1 MARPPFGTDGLRG
14 VANVE
19 LTPELALA
27 VGRAVARIIPAPL
40 FLVGRDTRR
49 SGPLLQ
55 AALSAGMASEGAD
68 VLDVGVL
75 PTPGVAFLAE
85 QRQAPGAVLSASHNP
100 YADNGIKLFDVGGT
114 KLPVDTEVALERELD
129 ALIADPDRPPR
140 RPVGQG
146 LGGIVTDP
154 AVAGEYRHHL
164 RSAISGR
171 RLEGL
176 RVVLDGANGA
186 ASVVAPEVFAALGA
200 TVHALNCE
208 PDGVNINEHC
218 GSTDP
223 GDLQRLVVEEGA
235 HLGLAFD
242 GDADRLVAVD
252 DGGTAIDGDQLLAL
266 FAEDLRSRDEL
277 AGNTVVVTVM
287 SNLGLRLALAAR
299 GIEVAETPVGDRNVL
314 AALESGGWS
323 LGGEQSGHIVFRD
336 RATTGDGILTAIVL
350 GDLVVRQ
357 QRSLAELV
365 DGLIDRVPQVLV
377 NVRAVDPWGL
387 VEAEPVRR
395 AVAEV
400 AERLGEKGRVLV
412 RASGTEPLVRI
423 MVEAVLEEDA
433 TSAADHLA
441 EVVSGV
447 RQRSED

>member
-1 MARPPFGTDGLRG
+1 M
-14 VANVE
+14 
-19 LTPELALA
+19 
-27 VGRAVARIIPAPL
+27 
-40 FLVGRDTRR
+40 
-49 SGPLLQ
+49 
-55 AALSAGMASEGAD
+55 
-68 VLDVGVL
+68 
-75 PTPGVAFLAE
+75 
-85 QRQAPGAVLSASHNP
+85 
-100 YADNGIKLFDVGGT
+100 
-114 KLPVDTEVALERELD
+114 
-129 ALIADPDRPPR
+129 
-140 RPVGQG
+140 
-146 LGGIVTDP
+146 
-154 AVAGEYRHHL
+154 
-164 RSAISGR
+164 
-171 RLEGL
+171 
-176 RVVLDGANGA
+176 VLDGANGA

-200 TVHALNCE
+200 TVHTLNCE

-242 GDADRLVAVD
+242 GDADRLVAVG
-252 DGGTAIDGDQLLAL
+252 DGGTPIDGDQLLAL

-299 GIEVAETPVGDRNVL
+299 GIEVTETPVGDRNVL

-350 GDLVVRQ
+350 ADLVVRR

-377 NVRAVDPWGL
+377 NVRAADPGSL